1 MPTLTTLAAAA
12 DDAERHG
19 VFTLE
24 GFPFW
29 AVYAVAF
36 CIVAARAQ
44 ATYLLGR
51 GVARGMGGTRVADLL
66 AGPRAVA
73 VVERIHR
80 WGPPAVTVSFL
91 TVGVQ
96 TVVNLAAG
104 YLRMPFG
111 RYCVALFFGCLVW
124 AAVWTT
130 IGTAAVYAAI
140 WLFLLHPAALAG
152 AVALAAGLVWWW
164 LHRRRARMRAQD
176 APAGAA

>member
-1 MPTLTTLAAAA
+1 VPILTMLTAAA
-12 DDAERHG
+12 DDAEQHG
-19 VFTLE
+19 VFRLD

-29 AVYAVAF
+29 VVYVVAF

-44 ATYLLGR
+44 ATYWLGR
-51 GVARGMGGTRVADLL
+51 GVARGLGGTRVAHLL
-66 AGPRAVA
+66 ASPRAVA
-73 VVERIHR
+73 VIDRIHR
-80 WGPPAVTVSFL
+80 WGPPAVTLSFL

-96 TVVNLAAG
+96 TVVNLCAG

-140 WLFLLHPAALAG
+140 WLFLLHPA
-152 AVALAAGLVWWW
+152 VLAAAVVLVVALVWW
-164 LHRRRARMRAQD
+164 LLRRRRARTRAE
-176 APAGAA
+176 APPAL